1 MTTTTPKLAAT
12 DLLHDR
18 YGSSFPEDFLED
30 FLWNEHIRNLLVHRS
45 VRSYLSKPLPKGTLE
60 TLIAAA
66 QSAASS
72 SNLQLWSV
80 VAVEDPARKERLSV
94 LARNQAHIRQ
104 VPLFLVWLAD
114 LSRAR
119 NIAQSRNSTSEGLEY
134 LETFLTGAID
144 ASLAAQNAVVAAE
157 SLGLGTVYVGAIRN
171 NPEAVAKEL
180 NLPPLVFPAFG
191 LSVGYPDPDNIPIVK
206 PRLGQSA
213 VLHREE
219 YSTEAQEEAIAE
231 YDQIMTD
238 FYQQQQTGINV
249 DWSTHSTA
257 RIATAAAL
265 GGRDRLTEVL
275 HNLGFAIR

>member
-1 MTTTTPKLAAT
+1 MTITQVNPTA
-12 DLLHDR
+12 LLRDR
-18 YGSSFPEDFLED
+18 YGRSFPNDFIGND
-30 FLWNEHIRNLLVHRS
+30 RINALLTHRS
-45 VRSYLSKPLPKGTLE
+45 VRSFLSKPLPKGTLE

-80 VAVEDPARKERLSV
+80 VAVEDPARKERLSI

-119 NIAQSRNSTSEGLEY
+119 HIADSRNSTSEGLDY

-144 ASLAAQNAVVAAE
+144 ATLAAQNAVVASE

-180 NLPPLVFPAFG
+180 NLPPLVFPVFG
-191 LSVGYPDPDNIPIVK
+191 LSVGYPVPENIPAVK

-213 VLHREE
+213 VLHREG
-219 YSTEAQEEAIAE
+219 YSIENQAEAIAE
-231 YDQIMTD
+231 YDRIMTN

-257 RIATAAAL
+257 RIATASAL

-275 HNLGFAIR
+275 HNLGFEIR

>member
-45 VRSYLSKPLPKGTLE
+45 VRSYLSKTLPKGTLE

-180 NLPPLVFPAFG
+180 NLPPLVFPVFG

>member
-1 MTTTTPKLAAT
+1 MTATTVNPIT
-12 DLLHDR
+12 LLHDR
-18 YGSSFPEDFLED
+18 YGNAFSDD
-30 FLWNEHIRNLLVHRS
+30 FLWNDHISDLLTHRS

-80 VAVEDPARKERLSV
+80 VAVEDPARKERLSI

-119 NIAQSRNSTSEGLEY
+119 NIANSRNATSEGLDY

-144 ASLAAQNAVVAAE
+144 ASLAAQNAVAAAE

-180 NLPPLVFPAFG
+180 NLPPLVFPVFG
-191 LSVGYPDPDNIPIVK
+191 LSVGYPDPENIPAVK

-213 VLHREE
+213 VLHRES
-219 YSTEAQEEAIAE
+219 YSTEVQEQAIAE
-231 YDQIMTD
+231 YDRIMTN
-238 FYQQQQTGINV
+238 FYQQQQTGVNS

-257 RIATAAAL
+257 RVANAAAL
-265 GGRDRLTEVL
+265 GGRDRLTEIL
-275 HNLGFAIR
+275 HNLGFEIR

>member
-1 MTTTTPKLAAT
+1 MTATTVNPIT
-12 DLLHDR
+12 LLHDR
-18 YGSSFPEDFLED
+18 YGNAFPDD
-30 FLWNEHIRNLLVHRS
+30 FLWNDHISDLLTHRS
-45 VRSYLSKPLPKGTLE
+45 IRSYLSKPLPKGTLE

-80 VAVEDPARKERLSV
+80 IAVEDPARKERLSV

-119 NIAQSRNSTSEGLEY
+119 NIANSRNATSEGLDY

-144 ASLAAQNAVVAAE
+144 ASLAAQNAVAAAE

-180 NLPPLVFPAFG
+180 NLPPLVFPVFG
-191 LSVGYPDPDNIPIVK
+191 LSVGYPDPENIPAVK

-213 VLHREE
+213 VLHRES
-219 YSTEAQEEAIAE
+219 YSTEVQEQAIAE
-231 YDQIMTD
+231 YDRVMTN
-238 FYQQQQTGINV
+238 FYQQQQTGVNS

-257 RIATAAAL
+257 RVANAAAL
-265 GGRDRLTEVL
+265 GGRDRLTEIL
-275 HNLGFAIR
+275 HNLGFEIR

>member
-1 MTTTTPKLAAT
+1 MTTTTINPVT
-12 DLLHDR
+12 NPINLLHDR
-18 YGSSFPEDFLED
+18 YGSSFPDD
-30 FLWNEHIRNLLVHRS
+30 FLWNDHISSLLTHRS

-119 NIAQSRNSTSEGLEY
+119 NIAESRNSTSDGLDY

-144 ASLAAQNAVVAAE
+144 ATLAAQNAVAAAE

-180 NLPPLVFPAFG
+180 NLPPLVFPVFG
-191 LSVGYPDPDNIPIVK
+191 LSVGYPDPENIPAVK
-206 PRLGQSA
+206 PRLGQA
-213 VLHREE
+213 AILHREG
-219 YSTEAQEEAIAE
+219 YSVENQADAIAE
-231 YDQIMTD
+231 YDRVMTD
-238 FYQQQQTGINV
+238 FYQQQQTGVNS

-257 RIATAAAL
+257 RIANAAAL

-275 HNLGFAIR
+275 HNLGFEIR

>member
-1 MTTTTPKLAAT
+1 MTATTVNPIT
-12 DLLHDR
+12 LLHDR
-18 YGSSFPEDFLED
+18 YGNAFPDD
-30 FLWNEHIRNLLVHRS
+30 FLWNDHISDLLTHRS
-45 VRSYLSKPLPKGTLE
+45 IRSYLSKPLPNGTLE

-80 VAVEDPARKERLSV
+80 IAVEDPARKDRLSV

-119 NIAQSRNSTSEGLEY
+119 NIANSRNATSEGLDY

-144 ASLAAQNAVVAAE
+144 ASLAAQNAVAAAE

-180 NLPPLVFPAFG
+180 NLPPLVFPVFG
-191 LSVGYPDPDNIPIVK
+191 LSVGYPDPANIPAVK

-213 VLHREE
+213 VLHRES
-219 YSTEAQEEAIAE
+219 YSTEVQEQAITE
-231 YDQIMTD
+231 YDRIMTN
-238 FYQQQQTGINV
+238 FYQQQQTGVNS

-257 RIATAAAL
+257 RVANAAAL
-265 GGRDRLTEVL
+265 GGRDRLTAIL
-275 HNLGFAIR
+275 HNLGFEIR